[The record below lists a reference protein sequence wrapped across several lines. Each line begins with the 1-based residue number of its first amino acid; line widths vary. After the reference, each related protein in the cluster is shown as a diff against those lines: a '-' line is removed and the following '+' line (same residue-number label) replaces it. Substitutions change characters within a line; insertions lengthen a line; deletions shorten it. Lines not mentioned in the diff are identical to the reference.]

1 MSNVNGTM
9 AALVLHAPN
18 KFSVDKVDIPKPGP
32 MELLCRVD
40 AAMICGTDPHIIK
53 GEYPGFWPKAFP
65 HVLGHEW
72 AGTVVGVGEGANLFG
87 WEPGDRVAGTSHVG
101 CGYCM
106 MCRRGRYNLCEN
118 YGDTTRFHKH
128 YGHNYTGCYAEYVVH
143 SVKSVIRIPDEMP
156 IEIAAAIDP
165 VSIAMHTAKR
175 ANIRP
180 GDDVVILG
188 SGSMGLFALQCVKV
202 LGAGSVIVVGSG
214 QRLETAKAVGAD
226 EVVDYRKTDVVEEIL
241 KMTGGRGVPSVIE
254 CAGTPQSI
262 QNSVEVTFKGGTIS
276 IIGIPIE
283 PVALNVKKL
292 VLDEID
298 FRGARANQN
307 EQEEVVPL
315 MLDGRIDA
323 KTLITH
329 TYHLQKFEAAL
340 DTFLTRKDGAVKV
353 VIDPHG
359 AL

>member
-1 MSNVNGTM
+1 MTSVNGSM
-9 AALVLHAPN
+9 QALVLHAP
-18 KFSVDKVDIPKPGP
+18 KQFSVDTVDIPQPGR

-72 AGTVVGVGEGANLFG
+72 AGTVVAVGEGADQFG
-87 WEPGDRVAGTSHVG
+87 WQPGDRVAGTSHNA

-106 MCRRGRYNLCEN
+106 MCRRGRYNLCIH
-118 YGDTTRFHKH
+118 YGNEDFHKH

-143 SVKSVIRIPDEMP
+143 DIRTLIRLPDQME
-156 IEIAAAIDP
+156 IEIGAAIDP

-180 GDDVVILG
+180 GDDVVVLG

-202 LGAGSVIVVGSG
+202 LGAGNVIVVGSG
-214 QRLETAKAVGAD
+214 QRLDIAKSVGAD
-226 EVVDYRKTDVVEEIL
+226 EVVDYRKTDSLAEVMKL
-241 KMTGGRGVPSVIE
+241 TGGMGAPSVIE
-254 CAGTPQSI
+254 CAGTPNSI
-262 QNSVEVTFKGGTIS
+262 QNSVEMCYRGGTIS
-276 IIGIPIE
+276 IIGIPVE

-307 EQEEVVPL
+307 EQEEVIPM
-315 MLDGRIDA
+315 MLDGRIETR
-323 KTLITH
+323 KLITH
-329 TYHLQKFEAAL
+329 TYPLVEFDTAL

-353 VIDPHG
+353 VIDPQRE
-359 AL
+359 L